1 MKNKKLILPIAGL
14 AIMSL
19 AVPVFAADLNKDVT
33 SGTTVVSYGVNSGYT
48 VSIPSAVNFTSST
61 LTQSG
66 QVTASNVIIENG
78 KTLKVKMT
86 SANYTEE
93 DGYTLNYGDGEVSK
107 IKYTIKNGDVD
118 FVNGASVLEVAAGTT
133 AGGTSTL
140 NFATTTEDIEAA
152 TKSGEHK
159 DTLTFNVSV
168 E

>member
-19 AVPVFAADLNKDVT
+19 AVPVFAADLNKDT
-33 SGTTVVSYGVNSGYT
+33 TTGTTVVSYGVDSGYT

-159 DTLTFNVSV
+159 DTLTFTVSV